1 MGIFGRKRKI
11 GLALSGGAARGLS
24 HVGVLEVIEG
34 LGVKPDAVAGTS
46 MGAIVG
52 AFYCSGITLE
62 EIKSYVKSMNWKSFL
77 LFSDIVL
84 SRTGIINGKKVEEV
98 LKKFLGDR
106 TFSSCRIPFCCVAVD
121 LVKGEKVILSE
132 GKLVDAV
139 RASISIPG
147 FFSTIC
153 IDGRIL
159 VDGGLIEPLPTEA
172 IRTMDTNFTIAS
184 SVKFERDRNK
194 YIKFLPGD
202 INCYKDDN
210 GSLSDVPE
218 NTSKTTGNKIFKV
231 KKKTEPLRE
240 SPEVL
245 SVKRVL
251 DTSFN
256 IMHRELV
263 KDYIKK
269 ADIVIEPEVG
279 DFGFFDLMHGSQIIQ
294 RGREAAR
301 EKIPEIKR
309 KLRI

>member
-1 MGIFGRKRKI
+1 LSIFGRKRKV

-34 LGVKPDAVAGTS
+34 LGIRPDAIAGTS
-46 MGAIVG
+46 MGAIIG

-77 LFSDIVL
+77 LFSDIVV

-98 LKKFLGDR
+98 LEKFLGKK

-121 LVKGEKVILSE
+121 LVKRERVILSE
-132 GKLVDAV
+132 GKLIDAV

-147 FFSTIC
+147 FFSTVYM
-153 IDGRIL
+153 DGRIL

-172 IRTMDTNFTIAS
+172 IKTMNINFTIAS
-184 SVKFERDRNK
+184 SVKFEKDRDK
-194 YIKFLPGD
+194 YKKFLPED
-202 INCYKDDN
+202 FNCRKGDN
-210 GSLSDVPE
+210 GDPSNVSK
-218 NTSKTTGNKIFKV
+218 NTVRASGNKIFKF
-231 KKKTEPLRE
+231 KKKSEPLKDNLE
-240 SPEVL
+240 LL
-245 SVKRVL
+245 SVKGVL

-256 IMHRELV
+256 IMHRELI
-263 KDYIKK
+263 KSYIKN
-269 ADIVIEPEVG
+269 ADILIEPEVG

-301 EKIPEIKR
+301 EKIPEIR
-309 KLRI
+309 KKLGL